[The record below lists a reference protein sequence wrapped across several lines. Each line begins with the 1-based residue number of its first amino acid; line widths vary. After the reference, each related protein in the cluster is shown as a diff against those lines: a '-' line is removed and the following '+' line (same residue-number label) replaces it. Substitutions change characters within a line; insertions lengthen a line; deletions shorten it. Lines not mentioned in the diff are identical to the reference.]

1 MKVFH
6 GIAASKGYAIGKLQV
21 LQNMDYN
28 APVQKG
34 CNPLIE
40 YERVLHAQKKSIEGL
55 KRVYKDAYANIGQEY
70 ASFFQI
76 HIMMLQDEDYLEE
89 IRSYLEQEEVNA
101 EYAVWTVSHRFY
113 EMFATME
120 DEYMRAR
127 SADVL
132 DIANR
137 LLCCL
142 NPACALKQRML
153 KKGVILAT
161 NCLMPSEAV
170 RIHRNHIVGV
180 VTRQGSKSSHSSII
194 ARTLGAPV
202 VVGLGDAYQEV
213 ISASQVILDG
223 YTGDVIVD
231 PDEETYQKYLI
242 KQERDH
248 NRWKKLQ
255 TAAALDSITLDGTR
269 IEVTASISSLEDLQE
284 VLDSGAAGVGL
295 FRSEFLYM
303 KDKTPPTEEEQF
315 EVYRTIA
322 EKMDGKRVIIRTV
335 DVAAAEKRIPFL
347 QLKNEKNPALGYR
360 GIRLSLDHKELLVT
374 QLRAI
379 LRATIYGRI
388 AVMFPLVTTLDEISQ
403 LKRII
408 QETKDSLR
416 AEGVPFVEHMEVG
429 IMIETPAAALI
440 SDLFVDE
447 ADFFCVG
454 MNDFT
459 QYILAADPM
468 NPQVSG
474 LYDEKHPA
482 VLRLLKKT
490 VENAKK
496 NGLWVVVCG
505 NSASYLSLLP
515 FYLAIGVDELS
526 VNPSNILE
534 VRHAVQKMM
543 ITDHKDEFIQQF
555 CRE

>member
-1 MKVFH
+1 M
-6 GIAASKGYAIGKLQV
+6 
-21 LQNMDYN
+21 
-28 APVQKG
+28 
-34 CNPLIE
+34 
-40 YERVLHAQKKSIEGL
+40 
-55 KRVYKDAYANIGQEY
+55 
-70 ASFFQI
+70 
-76 HIMMLQDEDYLEE
+76 
-89 IRSYLEQEEVNA
+89 
-101 EYAVWTVSHRFY
+101 
-113 EMFATME
+113 
-120 DEYMRAR
+120 
-127 SADVL
+127 
-132 DIANR
+132 
-137 LLCCL
+137 
-142 NPACALKQRML
+142 
-153 KKGVILAT
+153 
-161 NCLMPSEAV
+161 
-170 RIHRNHIVGV
+170 
-180 VTRQGSKSSHSSII
+180 
-194 ARTLGAPV
+194 
-202 VVGLGDAYQEV
+202 
-213 ISASQVILDG
+213 
-223 YTGDVIVD
+223 
-231 PDEETYQKYLI
+231 
-242 KQERDH
+242 
-248 NRWKKLQ
+248 
-255 TAAALDSITLDGTR
+255 
-269 IEVTASISSLEDLQE
+269 
-284 VLDSGAAGVGL
+284 
-295 FRSEFLYM
+295 
-303 KDKTPPTEEEQF
+303 
-315 EVYRTIA
+315 
-322 EKMDGKRVIIRTV
+322 
-335 DVAAAEKRIPFL
+335 
-347 QLKNEKNPALGYR
+347 
-360 GIRLSLDHKELLVT
+360 SLDHKELLIT

-416 AEGVPFVEHMEVG
+416 AEGVPFAEHMEVG